1 MNSSPLSHIGNYQH
15 DIIIMF
21 RRKMRQ
27 SCNIDGKIISGYK
40 SRPVNRP
47 IKGISSERNKWILI
61 FNFLLKPLHTN
72 KWSGS
77 RYSKRR
83 SVAQRGIRKLNCIPK
98 STESNT
104 GGEWRKQKRACR
116 SLKVSLFRSL
126 LLRSSVGRSL
136 YFALCLSRKRRQLVR
151 NKV

>member
-83 SVAQRGIRKLNCIPK
+83 SVVQRDKKIELYPNVHRIKHRRGMKETKASLQK
-98 STESNT
+98 FESFIISFL
-104 GGEWRKQKRACR
+104 APPV
-116 SLKVSLFRSL
+116 L
-126 LLRSSVGRSL
+126 GRSL